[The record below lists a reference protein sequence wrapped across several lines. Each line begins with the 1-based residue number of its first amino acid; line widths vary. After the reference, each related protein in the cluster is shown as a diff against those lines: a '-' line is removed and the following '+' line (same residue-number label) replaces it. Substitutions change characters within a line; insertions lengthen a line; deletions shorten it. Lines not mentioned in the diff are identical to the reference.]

1 MRKRSA
7 QIIAVCGGSG
17 SGKST
22 LSKKFVGASIVAT
35 DHFYKSLEKLDLNPD
50 GSYDFD
56 HPSAVD
62 LEACA
67 DACVKLSQGEDAWIP
82 VYDMRT
88 CRRMGNQ
95 LIPAP
100 ERNIVIIEGI
110 FAFHSPLEEICSLRI
125 FIDTPADQRMA
136 RRIRRDVER
145 GRNLIETIK
154 HSIHVEEAYTRYI
167 EPMRKLA
174 DLVLMGDEIKG
185 EFPT

>member
-7 QIIAVCGGSG
+7 QIIAICGGSG

-22 LSKKFVGASIVAT
+22 LARKFVGSAIVAT
-35 DHFYKSLEKLDLNPD
+35 DYFYKSLDKLDLNPD

-67 DACVKLSQGEDAWIP
+67 ESCLKLSEGEDTWVP

-88 CRRMGNQ
+88 CRRMGTQ
-95 LIPAP
+95 LIAAP
-100 ERNIVIIEGI
+100 KNNIVIIEGI
-110 FAFHSPLEEICSLRI
+110 FAFHSPLDAICTLKI
-125 FIDTPADQRMA
+125 FIDTPVDQRMA

-145 GRNLIETIK
+145 GRNTIETIK
-154 HSIHVEEAYTRYI
+154 HSIHVEEAYIRHI
-167 EPMRKLA
+167 EPLKQHA
-174 DLVLMGDEIKG
+174 DLVLMGDETKG
-185 EFPT
+185 ASLL

>member
-22 LSKKFVGASIVAT
+22 LARKFVGAAIVAT
-35 DHFYKSLEKLDLNPD
+35 DHFYKSLDKLDLNPD

-67 DACVKLSQGEDAWIP
+67 EACQNLQKGEDVWIP
-82 VYDMRT
+82 VYDMRSS
-88 CRRMGNQ
+88 RRMGTQ
-95 LIPAP
+95 MIPAP
-100 ERNIVIIEGI
+100 TNGIVVVEGI
-110 FAFHSPLEEICSLRI
+110 FAFHSPLDEISNLRI
-125 FIDTPADQRMA
+125 FIDTPVDQRMA

-145 GRNLIETIK
+145 GRNTLETIK

-167 EPMRKLA
+167 EPMRLLA

-185 EFPT
+185 SIGI